1 MSWKRKL
8 LPNWNSFYI
17 RGDSSFSKKIEIKKF
32 QKTIC
37 CSVMGLV
44 SNDPALEQPGK
55 RLRKGCPSYLLCL
68 RIQVEAFSSKYLVFI
83 LLQTFAS
90 FSCYV
95 CVLCDYKYSSV
106 ISKTKVKKGA
116 WHLKYLDF
124 CIFISVILFL
134 YRHLLDKYSN
144 KLSKTKITD
153 RCLTMAICSSKL
165 MFM

>member
-1 MSWKRKL
+1 MRK
-8 LPNWNSFYI
+8 N
-17 RGDSSFSKKIEIKKF
+17 
-32 QKTIC
+32 
-37 CSVMGLV
+37 
-44 SNDPALEQPGK
+44 
-55 RLRKGCPSYLLCL
+55 CPSYLLCL

-134 YRHLLDKYSN
+134 DKYSN
-144 KLSKTKITD
+144 KFSKTKLQID
-153 RCLTMAICSSKL
+153 AWRWPFVHQNLWFICMVYSVIVFVYKCIFLLDSQINWGKPNYR
-165 MFM
+165 